1 MGALCTVYRK
11 GVSEK
16 SRKVNMFCRTG
27 QNDVASRDQKMT
39 VAAPR
44 HSCVAKQAKGGAGE

>member
-27 QNDVASRDQKMT
+27 QNDVAARDQKMT